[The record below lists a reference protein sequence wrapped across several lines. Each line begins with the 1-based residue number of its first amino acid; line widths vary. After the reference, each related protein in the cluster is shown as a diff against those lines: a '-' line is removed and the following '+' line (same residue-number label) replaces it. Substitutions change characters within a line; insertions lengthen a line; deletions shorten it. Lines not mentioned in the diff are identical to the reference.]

1 MQHPRSALHQE
12 LARKEWPGMISNTT
26 VGSGTELPGR
36 PDEKGATPR
45 RVQRL
50 TGRIALGKDSGND
63 DRPS

>member
-1 MQHPRSALHQE
+1 
-12 LARKEWPGMISNTT
+12 MISNTT